1 MLKKYNIK
9 PYTIVV
15 VLVFALILPVNAIAQ
30 VNAAP
35 QVNTVPQ
42 RSIAPQVNTVPQ
54 RSIAPQVNT
63 VPQRSAAPQ
72 VNTVL
77 QRSVAPQVNTLPPKK
92 KLSVSA
98 VLAKKIA
105 TLEGE
110 LSRTK
115 TALFTAGNAGLEKDK
130 KINMFTASIQSLQG
144 AVSEKDIELA
154 RLYKEIKGLQG
165 AASERSA
172 ELDTLKDGHKKH
184 KDVITCYKKALN
196 EWDNHLRKRVL
207 SEQDRLSISTVL
219 HAAIRECPP
228 TQADVKLGVN

>member
-15 VLVFALILPVNAIAQ
+15 VLVFVLILPVNAIAQ

-42 RSIAPQVNTVPQ
+42 RS
-54 RSIAPQVNT
+54 
-63 VPQRSAAPQ
+63 AAPQ
-72 VNTVL
+72 VNTV
-77 QRSVAPQVNTLPPKK
+77 PPKK

>member
-9 PYTIVV
+9 SYTIVV
-15 VLVFALILPVNAIAQ
+15 VLVFVLILPVNAIAQ

-72 VNTVL
+72 VNTV
-77 QRSVAPQVNTLPPKK
+77 PPKK

-144 AVSEKDIELA
+144 AVSEKNIELA
-154 RLYKEIKGLQG
+154 GLYEEIKGLQVT
-165 AASERSA
+165 ASERSA
-172 ELDTLKDGHKKH
+172 ELGTLKDGHKKH

>member
-9 PYTIVV
+9 SYTIVV
-15 VLVFALILPVNAIAQ
+15 VLVFVFILPVNAIAQ

-42 RSIAPQVNTVPQ
+42 RS
-54 RSIAPQVNT
+54 
-63 VPQRSAAPQ
+63 AAPQ
-72 VNTVL
+72 VNTV
-77 QRSVAPQVNTLPPKK
+77 PPKK

-130 KINMFTASIQSLQG
+130 RINMFTASIQSLQG

>member
-9 PYTIVV
+9 SYTIVV
-15 VLVFALILPVNAIAQ
+15 VLVFVLILPVNAIAQ

-42 RSIAPQVNTVPQ
+42 RSA
-54 RSIAPQVNT
+54 APQVNT

-72 VNTVL
+72 VNTV
-77 QRSVAPQVNTLPPKK
+77 PPKK

-144 AVSEKDIELA
+144 AVSEKNIELA
-154 RLYKEIKGLQG
+154 GLYDEIKGLQG
-165 AASERSA
+165 AASERKT
-172 ELDTLKDGHKKH
+172 ELVILKDGHKKY

-207 SEQDRLSISTVL
+207 SKQDRLSISTIL
-219 HAAIRECPP
+219 HAAIRDCPP
-228 TQADVKLGVN
+228 TQAHAKLDIN

>member
-9 PYTIVV
+9 SYTIVV
-15 VLVFALILPVNAIAQ
+15 VLVFVLILPVNAIAQ

-42 RSIAPQVNTVPQ
+42 RSA
-54 RSIAPQVNT
+54 APQVNT

-72 VNTVL
+72 VNTV
-77 QRSVAPQVNTLPPKK
+77 PPKK

-144 AVSEKDIELA
+144 AVSEKNIELA
-154 RLYKEIKGLQG
+154 GLYEEIKGLQVT
-165 AASERSA
+165 ASERSA
-172 ELDTLKDGHKKH
+172 ELGTLKDGHKKH

>member
-9 PYTIVV
+9 SYTIVV
-15 VLVFALILPVNAIAQ
+15 VLVFVLILPVNAIAQ

-42 RSIAPQVNTVPQ
+42 RSA
-54 RSIAPQVNT
+54 APQVNT

-72 VNTVL
+72 VNTV
-77 QRSVAPQVNTLPPKK
+77 PPKK

-144 AVSEKDIELA
+144 AVSEKEAKLA
-154 RLYKEIKGLQG
+154 SLYKEIKGLQG
-165 AASERSA
+165 VANQRNT
-172 ELDTLKDGHKKH
+172 ELVTL
-184 KDVITCYKKALN
+184 KDVITCYKKALS
-196 EWDNHLRKRVL
+196 EWDDNLRKRVL
-207 SEQDRLSISTVL
+207 SKQDRLSISTIL
-219 HAAIRECPP
+219 HAAIRDCPP
-228 TQADVKLGVN
+228 TQAHAKLDIN

>member
-9 PYTIVV
+9 SYTIVV
-15 VLVFALILPVNAIAQ
+15 VLVFVLILPVNAIAQ

-42 RSIAPQVNTVPQ
+42 RS
-54 RSIAPQVNT
+54 
-63 VPQRSAAPQ
+63 AAPQ
-72 VNTVL
+72 VNTV
-77 QRSVAPQVNTLPPKK
+77 PPKK

>member
-9 PYTIVV
+9 SYTIVV
-15 VLVFALILPVNAIAQ
+15 VLVFVLILPVNAIAQ

-42 RSIAPQVNTVPQ
+42 RSA
-54 RSIAPQVNT
+54 APQVNT

-72 VNTVL
+72 VNTV
-77 QRSVAPQVNTLPPKK
+77 PPKK

-172 ELDTLKDGHKKH
+172 ELGTLKDGHKKH

>member
-9 PYTIVV
+9 SYTIVV
-15 VLVFALILPVNAIAQ
+15 VLVFVLILPVNAIAQ

-42 RSIAPQVNTVPQ
+42 RSAAPQVNTVPQ
-54 RSIAPQVNT
+54 RSV
-63 VPQRSAAPQ
+63 AA
-72 VNTVL
+72 
-77 QRSVAPQVNTLPPKK
+77 QVNTLPPKK

>member
-1 MLKKYNIK
+1 M
-9 PYTIVV
+9 
-15 VLVFALILPVNAIAQ
+15 
-30 VNAAP
+30 
-35 QVNTVPQ
+35 
-42 RSIAPQVNTVPQ
+42 
-54 RSIAPQVNT
+54 
-63 VPQRSAAPQ
+63 
-72 VNTVL
+72 
-77 QRSVAPQVNTLPPKK
+77 
-92 KLSVSA
+92 SVSA

-144 AVSEKDIELA
+144 AVSEKNIELA
-154 RLYKEIKGLQG
+154 GLYEEIKGLQG
-165 AASERSA
+165 TASERSA

>member
-1 MLKKYNIK
+1 MLKKYNIQS
-9 PYTIVV
+9 YTIVV
-15 VLVFALILPVNAIAQ
+15 VLVFVLILPINAIAQ

-42 RSIAPQVNTVPQ
+42 RS
-54 RSIAPQVNT
+54 
-63 VPQRSAAPQ
+63 AAPQ
-72 VNTVL
+72 VNTV
-77 QRSVAPQVNTLPPKK
+77 PPKK

-98 VLAKKIA
+98 VLAMKIA

-130 KINMFTASIQSLQG
+130 RINMFTASIQSLQG

-154 RLYKEIKGLQG
+154 GLYEEIKGLQG
-165 AASERSA
+165 AASERNA
-172 ELDTLKDGHKKH
+172 ELGTLKDGHKKH

-207 SEQDRLSISTVL
+207 SEQDRVSISTVL

>member
-9 PYTIVV
+9 SYTIVV
-15 VLVFALILPVNAIAQ
+15 VLVFVLILPVNAIAQ

-54 RSIAPQVNT
+54 RS
-63 VPQRSAAPQ
+63 AAPQ
-72 VNTVL
+72 VNTV
-77 QRSVAPQVNTLPPKK
+77 PPKK

-144 AVSEKDIELA
+144 AVSEKNIELA
-154 RLYKEIKGLQG
+154 GLYEEIKGLQVT
-165 AASERSA
+165 ASERSA
-172 ELDTLKDGHKKH
+172 ELGTLKDGHKKH

>member
-9 PYTIVV
+9 SYTIVV
-15 VLVFALILPVNAIAQ
+15 VLVFVLILPVNAIAQ
-30 VNAAP
+30 VNAP
-35 QVNTVPQ
+35 
-42 RSIAPQVNTVPQ
+42 
-54 RSIAPQVNT
+54 PQVNT

-72 VNTVL
+72 VNTV
-77 QRSVAPQVNTLPPKK
+77 PPKK

-144 AVSEKDIELA
+144 AVSEKNIELA
-154 RLYKEIKGLQG
+154 GLYEEIKGLQVT
-165 AASERSA
+165 ASERSA

>member
-42 RSIAPQVNTVPQ
+42 RSAAPQVNTVPQ
-54 RSIAPQVNT
+54 RSV
-63 VPQRSAAPQ
+63 AA
-72 VNTVL
+72 
-77 QRSVAPQVNTLPPKK
+77 QVNTLPPKK

-144 AVSEKDIELA
+144 AVNEKDIELA
-154 RLYKEIKGLQG
+154 GLYEEIKGLQVT
-165 AASERSA
+165 ASERSA
-172 ELDTLKDGHKKH
+172 ELGTLKDGHKKH

-207 SEQDRLSISTVL
+207 SEQDRVSISTVL

>member
-9 PYTIVV
+9 SYTIVV
-15 VLVFALILPVNAIAQ
+15 VLVFVLILPVNAIAQ

-42 RSIAPQVNTVPQ
+42 RSA
-54 RSIAPQVNT
+54 APQVNT

-72 VNTVL
+72 VNTV
-77 QRSVAPQVNTLPPKK
+77 PPKK

-144 AVSEKDIELA
+144 AVSEKNIELA
-154 RLYKEIKGLQG
+154 GLYEEIKGLQVT
-165 AASERSA
+165 ASERSA
-172 ELDTLKDGHKKH
+172 ELGTLKDGHKKH

-207 SEQDRLSISTVL
+207 SEQDRVSISTLL

>member
-9 PYTIVV
+9 SYTIVV
-15 VLVFALILPVNAIAQ
+15 VLVFVLILPVNAIAQ

-42 RSIAPQVNTVPQ
+42 RSA
-54 RSIAPQVNT
+54 APQVNT

-72 VNTVL
+72 VNTV
-77 QRSVAPQVNTLPPKK
+77 PPKK

>member
-9 PYTIVV
+9 SYTIVV
-15 VLVFALILPVNAIAQ
+15 VLVFVLILPVNAIAQ

-42 RSIAPQVNTVPQ
+42 RS
-54 RSIAPQVNT
+54 
-63 VPQRSAAPQ
+63 AAPQ
-72 VNTVL
+72 VNTV
-77 QRSVAPQVNTLPPKK
+77 PPKK

-172 ELDTLKDGHKKH
+172 ELGTLKDGHKKH

>member
-1 MLKKYNIK
+1 MLKKYNIQS
-9 PYTIVV
+9 YTIVV
-15 VLVFALILPVNAIAQ
+15 VLVFVFILPVNAIAQ
-30 VNAAP
+30 VSAA
-35 QVNTVPQ
+35 
-42 RSIAPQVNTVPQ
+42 
-54 RSIAPQVNT
+54 
-63 VPQRSAAPQ
+63 PQRSAAPQ
-72 VNTVL
+72 VNTV
-77 QRSVAPQVNTLPPKK
+77 PPKK

>member
-9 PYTIVV
+9 SYAFVF
-15 VLVFALILPVNAIAQ
+15 VLALVLILPVNAIAQ
-30 VNAAP
+30 SNAVPQGNVVPQRSAVP

-42 RSIAPQVNTVPQ
+42 RNVVPQAKAVPQ
-54 RSIAPQVNT
+54 RNV
-63 VPQRSAAPQ
+63 VPQANAVPQASA
-72 VNTVL
+72 V
-77 QRSVAPQVNTLPPKK
+77 PPKQ

-115 TALFTAGNAGLEKDK
+115 TAFLTALNSGVEKDK
-130 KINMFTASIQSLQG
+130 KISALTVNIQSLQG
-144 AVSEKDIELA
+144 AVSEKDTKLA
-154 RLYKEIKGLQG
+154 TLFEEIKGLQG
-165 AASERSA
+165 AANERKK
-172 ELDTLKDGHKKH
+172 ELVILKDGHKKH

-196 EWDNHLRKRVL
+196 EWDNNIREQGLTK
-207 SEQDRLSISTVL
+207 QDRLSISAVL

-228 TQADVKLGVN
+228 TQADTK

>member
-9 PYTIVV
+9 SYTIVV
-15 VLVFALILPVNAIAQ
+15 VLVFVLILPVNAIAQ

-42 RSIAPQVNTVPQ
+42 RSA
-54 RSIAPQVNT
+54 APQVNT

-72 VNTVL
+72 VNTVP
-77 QRSVAPQVNTLPPKK
+77 QRSAAPQVNTVPQRSAAPQVNTVPPKK

-144 AVSEKDIELA
+144 AVSEKNIELA
-154 RLYKEIKGLQG
+154 GLYEEIKGLQVT
-165 AASERSA
+165 ASERSA
-172 ELDTLKDGHKKH
+172 ELGTLKDGHKKH

>member
-9 PYTIVV
+9 SYTIVV
-15 VLVFALILPVNAIAQ
+15 VLVFVLILPVNAIAQ

-42 RSIAPQVNTVPQ
+42 RSA
-54 RSIAPQVNT
+54 APQVNT

-72 VNTVL
+72 VNTVP
-77 QRSVAPQVNTLPPKK
+77 QRSAAPQVNTVPPKK

-144 AVSEKDIELA
+144 AVSEKNIELA
-154 RLYKEIKGLQG
+154 GLYEEIKGLQVT
-165 AASERSA
+165 ASERSA
-172 ELDTLKDGHKKH
+172 ELGTLKDGHKKH